1 VPTATGTWCA
11 AALPS
16 RRMHKWHLWVDNAP
30 RPGWANMAIDQT
42 LLDRAEQSG
51 ESWLR
56 LYQWAPHCLSFG
68 RHEPAAL
75 RYDRERIEALRID
88 TVRRPTGGRAVWHA
102 QELTYAVAAPS
113 MEFGSLRSA
122 YYEIHDMLAQALSML
137 GTPTY
142 LAAPRRTPPLTAGA
156 CFAEAVG
163 GEIMVGERKVVG
175 SAQLRQKDALLQHG
189 SILLED
195 NQITVAD
202 LMNGGPLPGEDVP
215 RAAWAAPA
223 EITEAVK
230 TVAARRWHGDWLL
243 VEEVPS
249 VLSGAASYYPHY
261 RSPSWT
267 WAR

>member
-1 VPTATGTWCA
+1 
-11 AALPS
+11 
-16 RRMHKWHLWVDNAP
+16 MHKWHLWVDNTP

-42 LLDRAEQSG
+42 LLDRAEQSA

-56 LYQWAPHCLSFG
+56 MYQWAPHCLSFG
-68 RHEPAAL
+68 RHEPAAF
-75 RYDRERIEALRID
+75 RYDRDRIQALRID

-113 MEFGSLRSA
+113 IEFGSLRAA
-122 YYEIHDMLAQALSML
+122 YHEIHEMLAHALSML
-137 GTPTY
+137 GRPMY
-142 LAAPRRTPPLTAGA
+142 LAGPRRTPPLSAGA

-163 GEIMVGERKVVG
+163 GEIMMGERKVVG
-175 SAQLRQKDALLQHG
+175 SAQLRQGDAFLQHG

-195 NQITVAD
+195 NQTTVAD
-202 LMNGGPLPGEDVP
+202 LMNSDHIRYEDVP
-215 RAAWAAPA
+215 HAPWATATD
-223 EITEAVK
+223 ITEAVK
-230 TVAARRWHGDWLL
+230 TVAARRWQGDWLL
-243 VEEVPS
+243 VEEAPE